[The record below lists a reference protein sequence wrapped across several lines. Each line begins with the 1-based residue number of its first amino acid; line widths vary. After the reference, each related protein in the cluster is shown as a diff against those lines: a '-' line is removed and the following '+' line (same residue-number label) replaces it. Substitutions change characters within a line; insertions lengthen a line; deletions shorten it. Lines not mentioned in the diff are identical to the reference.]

1 MRLIITGIVGLIF
14 YMATPVTAVTVDT
27 LQVFSLKRQVQLV
40 QLQTDSQVEVTTNY
54 QADKRR
60 GEPIGRVDNV
70 EGMAFIVHLDGV
82 TIPAVAEMDVFLG
95 DTVKTTDNS
104 VVIITFVDE
113 TRFTLGE
120 NGQMV
125 VDELVFSPSD
135 NEGSS
140 VFSFVQGV
148 FSFVSGKIAKTGTDS
163 MLVKI
168 PVATIGIRGT
178 KVAGRAAIE
187 GSKNYVTLLPEEDGS
202 VGEISVQNSAGTQIM
217 NQPFQTTRITS
228 VFRAPT
234 LPKIIPKGEVE
245 RLYGTVSQV
254 VSPRATT
261 GTKTQRDNAEA
272 SNAGKAEALGEEQ
285 VKKFDQNKE
294 DSKNKKEEQGENI
307 EPREKEEL
315 EKGDEAQVQSE
326 EPGPSQGG
334 GKDLKGEAQE
344 EPDATTDGEMGSE
357 RGTEVSPDQ
366 GEDKWKKDGEA
377 TTKTNGSQSQL
388 DKLKDASTNQFF
400 EYVCGFESLC
410 DGEKP
415 NWKGWGVLVGI
426 FILFV
431 GFIFVFVLLS
441 P

>member
-1 MRLIITGIVGLIF
+1 MRLIITGLVGLIF
-14 YMATPVTAVTVDT
+14 YMSTPVTAVTVDT
-27 LQVFSLKRQVQLV
+27 LQVSSLKRQVQLV
-40 QLQTDSQVEVTTNY
+40 QLQTDSQVEITTNY
-54 QADKRR
+54 QADKRQ
-60 GEPIGRVDNV
+60 GELIGRVDNV
-70 EGMAFIVHLDGV
+70 EGVAFIIHLDDV
-82 TIPAVAEMDVFLG
+82 TIPAVAEMKIFLG

-104 VVIITFVDE
+104 VVIITFVDD
-113 TRFTLGE
+113 TRFALGE
-120 NGQMV
+120 KGQMV
-125 VDELVFSPSD
+125 VDELIFSSSD

-140 VFSFVQGV
+140 VFSVVQGV

-163 MLVKI
+163 MLVKL

-187 GSKNYVTLLPEEDGS
+187 GSENYVTLLPEEDGS

-217 NQPFQTTRITS
+217 SQPFQTTRITS

-234 LPKIIPKGEVE
+234 LPKIILKGEVE

-254 VSPRATT
+254 VSPRVTT
-261 GTKTQRDNAEA
+261 GTRTQRDNVGG

-294 DSKNKKEEQGENI
+294 DSNNRKEEQGENI
-307 EPREKEEL
+307 EPREEEEL

-326 EPGPSQGG
+326 ESGPSQGG

-344 EPDATTDGEMGSE
+344 EPDSTTDGEKGSE
-357 RGTEVSPDQ
+357 RDTEVSPEQ
-366 GEDKWKKDGEA
+366 GEDKLKKNGESSI
-377 TTKTNGSQSQL
+377 KTNNSLSQS
-388 DKLKDASTNQFF
+388 DKLKDASTNQLF

-410 DGEKP
+410 DGENP

-426 FILFV
+426 IILFV
-431 GFIFVFVLLS
+431 GFIVIFVLLL